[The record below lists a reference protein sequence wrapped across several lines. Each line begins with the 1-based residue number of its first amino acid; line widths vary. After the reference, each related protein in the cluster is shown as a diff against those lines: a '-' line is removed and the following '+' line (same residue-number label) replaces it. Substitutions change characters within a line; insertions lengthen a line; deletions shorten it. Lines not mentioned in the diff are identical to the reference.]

1 MPSYPFSLRGTEV
14 PLRVSVFINTSI
26 VVCTYPVPYQLIATV
41 PRSVSQKVQATE
53 AQPRSGEVSSGAKSA
68 GQTRV
73 DQKRKCYC
81 LDPEPRIRGWAPQL
95 VSVASDALGRG
106 RHRLLF
112 SPTHHPPSGALRFDS
127 YWTDLD
133 LYIRA
138 NSQELEGL
146 SLRHHSLARLGS
158 LVGMDVI
165 LAPPTLSQPT
175 TPNQRNAR
183 GH

>member
-1 MPSYPFSLRGTEV
+1 MRFAESSNTTYFVEFSYLLGLTRAVTDCGLRRHLTCSGGLVAHHTRGSSVPSYPFSLRGTEV

-81 LDPEPRIRGWAPQL
+81 LDPEPRIR
-95 VSVASDALGRG
+95 
-106 RHRLLF
+106 
-112 SPTHHPPSGALRFDS
+112 
-127 YWTDLD
+127 
-133 LYIRA
+133 
-138 NSQELEGL
+138 
-146 SLRHHSLARLGS
+146 
-158 LVGMDVI
+158 
-165 LAPPTLSQPT
+165 
-175 TPNQRNAR
+175 
-183 GH
+183 